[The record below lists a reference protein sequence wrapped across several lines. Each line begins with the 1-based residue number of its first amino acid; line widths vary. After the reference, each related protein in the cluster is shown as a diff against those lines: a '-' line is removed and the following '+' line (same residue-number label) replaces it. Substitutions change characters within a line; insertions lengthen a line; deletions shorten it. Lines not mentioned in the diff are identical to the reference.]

1 MSDAGG
7 SFYRQSL
14 EIQYLIAELFHN
26 ATALRNIRSFLDVPT
41 TPERQWDIIRRSFE
55 VALKFLDLCLGS
67 INYREN
73 LHNGK
78 SEFVSSCLLSF

>member
-1 MSDAGG
+1 MLRHHCIEVECHSGG

-26 ATALRNIRSFLDVPT
+26 ATALRNIRGPADVPT
-41 TPERQWDIIRRSFE
+41 IPERQWDIIRRSFE

-67 INYREN
+67 VNYREN
-73 LHNGK
+73 LQNG
-78 SEFVSSCLLSF
+78 ELM